1 MARIPHPCVTISACL
16 AGALLLLPLCL
27 GYQYEYDYD
36 SPEYSDNSS
45 IEYSFFSNGSTEE
58 LENFV
63 FGGETAAGGD
73 TSVTEKD
80 ESVREVKPT
89 ETIILNEKSQTRKS
103 RWTDNL
109 DLQYRQT
116 RIHVHTHKE
125 LKQ

>member
-27 GYQYEYDYD
+27 GYQYEFDYD

-58 LENFV
+58 LEKFIL
-63 FGGETAAGGD
+63 GGGTDTGGD

-89 ETIILNEKSQTRKS
+89 ETTILNQAS
-103 RWTDNL
+103 RLTPVYL
-109 DLQYRQT
+109 LLTLVMMVYQLLR
-116 RIHVHTHKE
+116 
-125 LKQ
+125 LL